1 MLQQTQAARV
11 VPKFLAWM
19 DRFPDA
25 SCLAKAALP
34 ELLEAWSGLGYNRR
48 ALALHRAAGMIAAQP
63 GASLPPDEAFLLSLP
78 GVGPYTARAVLAFA
92 FDIPGVFLETN
103 IRTVILKHYFP
114 GLKGV
119 RDAELERVAAAVL
132 DAKSPRNWYNALMDY
147 GAEIKRTEG
156 NHSRRASG
164 YARQAPFA
172 TSFRR
177 VRGAMLKYLVERGES
192 SLEEMRAAL
201 PFSMED
207 LEKGAAALIAEG
219 FAGYCDTEYRDAGYR
234 GAGSREARFSGSRL
248 SIRK

>member
-1 MLQQTQAARV
+1 MLQQTQARRV

-19 DRFPDA
+19 ERFPDVSSLA
-25 SCLAKAALP
+25 SAALP
-34 ELLEAWSGLGYNRR
+34 DLLEAWSGLGYNRR
-48 ALALHRAAGMIAAQP
+48 AIALHRAAGMIAALP
-63 GASLPPDEAFLLSLP
+63 GASLPSDEAFLLSLP

-114 GLKGV
+114 GREGV
-119 RDAELERVAAAVL
+119 RDAELEKVASAIL

-177 VRGAMLKYLVERGES
+177 VRGAMLKYLLEGGEA
-192 SLEEMRAAL
+192 SLEEMRAVL

-207 LEKGAAALIAEG
+207 LEKGAAALVAEG
-219 FAGYCDTEYRDAGYR
+219 FAEYCGVVYCGAEYC
-234 GAGSREARFSGSRL
+234 GAECSGSRL